1 MAEKGLKKLFHK
13 NIPTLIFKIFKDL
26 QVQATWRPFSQN
38 LLDEAPPQPRTF
50 NMIILETNHENIDI
64 LRFKNIQPH
73 DRLGYVRGIDID
85 FEVQN
90 GDRITVEG
98 KTYEVAEQEIVAA
111 DALFIFLL
119 RKAA

>member
-1 MAEKGLKKLFHK
+1 MAEKGLKKLFRR

-38 LLDEAPPQPRTF
+38 LLDEVPPQPRTF

>member
-1 MAEKGLKKLFHK
+1 MAEKGLKKLFRR
-13 NIPTLIFKIFKDL
+13 NIPVLIFKIFKDL
-26 QVQATWRPFSQN
+26 QVQATWRSFSQN
-38 LLDEAPPQPRTF
+38 LLDEVPLQPRTF

-111 DALFIFLL
+111 DALYILLL
-119 RKAA
+119 RKVA

>member
-1 MAEKGLKKLFHK
+1 MAEKGLKKLFRR

-38 LLDEAPPQPRTF
+38 LLDEVPPQPRTF

-111 DALFIFLL
+111 DALYIFLL

>member
-1 MAEKGLKKLFHK
+1 M
-13 NIPTLIFKIFKDL
+13 
-26 QVQATWRPFSQN
+26 QATWRSFSQN
-38 LLDEAPPQPRTF
+38 LLDEVPPQPRTF

-111 DALFIFLL
+111 DALYILLL
-119 RKAA
+119 RKVA